1 MADLDRFDPARADP
15 GHMLDRIRELP
26 QQVRDAWRAAG
37 ALQLPETYRAAH
49 NALILGMGGSAIGGD
64 LLRVYVAQECPI
76 PIAVSREYELPAW
89 VGSDTLVI
97 GVSFS
102 GGTEETLA
110 TFEQAARRG
119 AKLLAL
125 STGGRLAQMAR
136 GAGSPFLQV
145 HYQSQPRAAL
155 GHLFTPLV
163 RIFSTLGYIADK
175 TAEYEEAVQVL
186 DRLRDDYGP
195 DRPAA
200 SNEAKQLAQALH
212 GKIPVI
218 YGAGLLSEVAHRWK
232 TQVNENSK
240 TFAYY
245 EVYSELNHN
254 AVVGYEHPEVA
265 RRDIAIVELDAPLV
279 HPRLRAR
286 MDVTDRI
293 MQRAGVTY
301 HRVQAQGEGALAQM
315 YAAITLG
322 DYVTYYL
329 ALLNDADPTPVQTI
343 DYLKGELAKVSTQ

>member
-15 GHMLDRIRELP
+15 GHMLDRIRETP
-26 QQVRDAWRAAG
+26 QQVRDAWEAAG
-37 ALQLPETYRAAH
+37 TLQFPEAYRFVH

-64 LLRVYVAQECPI
+64 LLRVYAAPECPV
-76 PIAVSREYELPAW
+76 PIAVSRDYELPAW

-102 GGTEETLA
+102 GGTEETLT

-119 AKLLAL
+119 ARLLAV
-125 STGGRLAQMAR
+125 STDGRLAQMAQDY
-136 GAGSPFLQV
+136 GAPFLQV
-145 HYQSQPRAAL
+145 QYQSQPRAAL

-163 RIFSTLGYIADK
+163 RIFSTLGFIGDK
-175 TAEYEEAVQVL
+175 TSEYEEAVQVL
-186 DRLRDDYGP
+186 DRLRDDYGHGN
-195 DRPAA
+195 PAA
-200 SNEAKQLAQALH
+200 SNEAKTLAQALH

-245 EVYSELNHN
+245 EIYPELNHN
-254 AVVGYEHPEVA
+254 AVVGYEHPEAA
-265 RRDIAIVELDAPLV
+265 RRDLAIVELDSPLV
-279 HPRLRAR
+279 HSRVRVR
-286 MDVTDRI
+286 MDVTERI
-293 MQRAGVTY
+293 MQQAGVTY
-301 HRVQAQGEGALAQM
+301 HRVQAQGRSALAQM

-329 ALLNDADPTPVQTI
+329 AILNDTDPTPVKTI
-343 DYLKGELAKVSTQ
+343 DYLKGELAKVSS